1 MLYQVHPAR
10 MGFELTTLMAIGT
23 DCIHSCKSNYHTIMT
38 TMVPH
43 QLQVN
48 LETAKK
54 NKKQTTRKHIS
65 IVILLLHTSLPS
77 LIAASVNIFLS
88 FSKLAFS
95 WKKHRFCSDK
105 VSLS

>member
-1 MLYQVHPAR
+1 
-10 MGFELTTLMAIGT
+10 
-23 DCIHSCKSNYHTIMT
+23 MT

-48 LETAKK
+48 LEKAKTQK
-54 NKKQTTRKHIS
+54 KTNKQTTRKHTS